1 MRRALIVGGTGPTG
15 PPIAAGLLER
25 GFEVSI
31 YHRGSHET
39 DALPEVHHHLHG
51 DPNSREQLEADFG
64 DSSWDVVVSMYG
76 RLRYIAEVMAGRC
89 GRLIAIG
96 GKGGNV
102 PPSQLPFPQGRGF
115 PIDERHPR
123 VTERSGESGTGWAVA
138 ETERGVMAQH
148 EAGDF
153 RATVFRY
160 TDIYGPRVPRQ
171 WLWPVVRRVLDGRPH
186 IIVPGDGSAL
196 RTICYVDNAARQVL
210 LAVDREQSAGEV
222 FHVVDRE
229 TFMLRDVLR
238 IVAEALD
245 HEWEIVGIT
254 HPFAAAFATSY
265 AAPSQQFD
273 TLKLERVLEYED
285 AVPPAEAIAHTARWL
300 AVHRNELDEEQL
312 GMLSPNPYAY
322 TDEDRLIEQYRR
334 WVDATSASIIAPEVS
349 QALGP
354 GFRSRF
360 GSSSGMP
367 DRD

>member
-1 MRRALIVGGTGPTG
+1 MKRALIVGGTGPTG

-31 YHRGSHET
+31 YHRGAHET

-51 DPNSREQLEADFG
+51 DPNSREELEADFG
-64 DSSWDVVVSMYG
+64 ASSWDVVLSMYG
-76 RLRYIAEVMAGRC
+76 RLRYVAEVMVGRC
-89 GRLIAIG
+89 ERLIAIG

-102 PPSQLPFPQGRGF
+102 PPSQLPFPRGRGF

-123 VTERSGESGTGWAVA
+123 FTERSGESTTGWAVA
-138 ETERGVMAQH
+138 ETERGVMARH
-148 EAGDF
+148 EAGDL

-186 IIVPGDGSAL
+186 IVVPGDGSTL
-196 RTICYVDNAARQVL
+196 RTMCYVDNAARQVL
-210 LAVDREQSAGEV
+210 LAVDREASAGEV

-254 HPFAAAFATSY
+254 HPLATAFATSY
-265 AAPSQQFD
+265 ATPSQQFD
-273 TLKLERVLEYED
+273 TSKLQRMLGYED
-285 AVPPAEAIAHTARWL
+285 AIPPAEAIAHTARWL
-300 AVHRNELDEEQL
+300 AEHRDELDEKQL
-312 GMLSPNPYAY
+312 GVLSPNPYAY
-322 TDEDRLIEQYRR
+322 EDEDRLIAQYRS
-334 WVDATSASIIAPEVS
+334 WVDAASASITAPTVS
-349 QALGP
+349 PALGP
-354 GFRSRF
+354 RFRSQF
-360 GSSSGMP
+360 GGGSGVAEE
-367 DRD
+367 D